1 MIGARK
7 LTQIN
12 QGTSIIYVCACV
24 CLFVETML
32 TQEKVLGTGRFSKW
46 PVTGKSELKAFQ
58 GGNLLIRKAGFV

>member
-1 MIGARK
+1 
-7 LTQIN
+7 
-12 QGTSIIYVCACV
+12 
-24 CLFVETML
+24 ML